1 MSTSMKV
8 AHVALWCRDLE
19 SVVSFWANYFD
30 ATVGAPYQSLR
41 RRGFVSRFVQL
52 GEGASLELM
61 SGPWLIDVSE
71 PALEKSGWAHVAIS
85 LGSVAQVDA
94 LAARLQQAGLLHA
107 PPRHTGDGF
116 YEAVVQDP
124 EGNLIEITS

>member
-19 SVVSFWANYFD
+19 SVASFWANYFD
-30 ATVGAPYQSLR
+30 ASVGAPYQSMR
-41 RRGFVSRFVQL
+41 RPGFVSRFVQL

-61 SGPWLIDVSE
+61 SGPWLIE
-71 PALEKSGWAHVAIS
+71 AKEQALEKPGWAHVAIS

-107 PPRHTGDGF
+107 PPRYTGDGF